1 MDGFRHGGI
10 LRSRRRSLVDLHAFE
25 PRLALVDHFIW
36 RFVPVHR
43 DRRAALTD
51 DLRRIGDAATVSVG

>member
-1 MDGFRHGGI
+1 MDHLI
-10 LRSRRRSLVDLHAFE
+10 C
-25 PRLALVDHFIW
+25 

-51 DLRRIGDAATVSVG
+51 DLRRIGDAAAVSVG